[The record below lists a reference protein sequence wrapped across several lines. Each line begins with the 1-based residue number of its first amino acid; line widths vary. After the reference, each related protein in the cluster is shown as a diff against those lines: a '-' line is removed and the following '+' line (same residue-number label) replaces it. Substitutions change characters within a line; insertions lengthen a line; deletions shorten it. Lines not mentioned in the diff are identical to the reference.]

1 MGLEFLP
8 LLALILVGTTSLIL
22 FMITDWRY
30 GILILAIQYIGVF
43 LLALIQLPL
52 TMAVVKLVAGWM
64 AGAVLGMA
72 MVSIP
77 ALRQE
82 MEGESGKRLVASRP
96 FYLFAAMLVAMVVI
110 SLADFA
116 LEWFPDLQPEQT
128 LGGLFLIGMG
138 LFKLGFTIQP
148 LQATLGL
155 LTALSGF
162 EIIYASIETSALVVG
177 LLAGITLGLALAG
190 AYLLMAPHLE
200 ET

>member
-1 MGLEFLP
+1 
-8 LLALILVGTTSLIL
+8 
-22 FMITDWRY
+22 MITDWRY

-43 LLALIQLPL
+43 LLTLIQLPL

-77 ALRQE
+77 DLRQE

-96 FYLFAAMLVAMVVI
+96 FYLIAAMLVAMVVI

-116 LEWFPDLQPEQT
+116 LAWFPDIQPEQA

-138 LFKLGFTIQP
+138 LFKLGFTVQP

-162 EIIYASIETSALVVG
+162 EIIYATIETSALVVG

-190 AYLLMAPHLE
+190 AYLLMAPHME
-200 ET
+200 EA

>member
-8 LLALILVGTTSLIL
+8 LLALFLVGATSLIL

-43 LLALIQLPL
+43 LLTLIQLPL

-77 ALRQE
+77 DLRQE

-96 FYLFAAMLVAMVVI
+96 FYLIAAMLVAMVVI

-116 LEWFPDLQPEQT
+116 LAWFPDIQPEQA

-138 LFKLGFTIQP
+138 LFKLGFTVQP

-162 EIIYASIETSALVVG
+162 EIIYATIETSALVVG

-190 AYLLMAPHLE
+190 AYLLMAPHME
-200 ET
+200 EA